1 MRYRKI
7 KPNSEFED
15 NPPNSSKELDT
26 ISEFIWALVISIISL
41 IVVLIFTAIVRY
53 AIDSSKTSKKMDVLI
68 KEVHYLKTEIK
79 KLQHHKQRDD
89 SKHII
94 DEKV

>member
-1 MRYRKI
+1 MNTI
-7 KPNSEFED
+7 LEFYG
-15 NPPNSSKELDT
+15 
-26 ISEFIWALVISIISL
+26 ALVVSLICL
-41 IVVLIFTAIVRY
+41 IVVLIFAAIVRY
-53 AIDSSKTSKKMDVLI
+53 AIDSSKTSKKLDVLI

-79 KLQHHKQRDD
+79 KLQHHKQQDG

>member
-1 MRYRKI
+1 M
-7 KPNSEFED
+7 EF
-15 NPPNSSKELDT
+15 LG
-26 ISEFIWALVISIISL
+26 ALVVSLISF
-41 IVVLIFTAIVRY
+41 IVVLIFAAIVRY
-53 AIDSSKTSKKMDVLI
+53 AIDSSKTSKKLDLLI

-79 KLQHHKQRDD
+79 KQQHHKQQDD

>member
-1 MRYRKI
+1 MTYY
-7 KPNSEFED
+7 FD
-15 NPPNSSKELDT
+15 SKELNT
-26 ISEFIWALVISIISL
+26 ILEFYGALVVSLISF
-41 IVVLIFTAIVRY
+41 IVVLIFAAIVRY
-53 AIDSSKTSKKMDVLI
+53 AIDSSKTSKKLDVLI

-79 KLQHHKQRDD
+79 KQQHNKQQDG

>member
-1 MRYRKI
+1 M
-7 KPNSEFED
+7 EFYG
-15 NPPNSSKELDT
+15 
-26 ISEFIWALVISIISL
+26 ALVVSLISL
-41 IVVLIFTAIVRY
+41 IVVLIFAAIVRY
-53 AIDSSKTSKKMDVLI
+53 AIDSSKTSKKLDVLI

-79 KLQHHKQRDD
+79 KMQHHKQQDG

>member
-1 MRYRKI
+1 M
-7 KPNSEFED
+7 EF
-15 NPPNSSKELDT
+15 
-26 ISEFIWALVISIISL
+26 FVALVVSL
-41 IVVLIFTAIVRY
+41 ICFIVVLIFAAIIRY
-53 AIDSSKTSKKMDVLI
+53 AVDSSKTSKKLDALI

-79 KLQHHKQRDD
+79 KQQNHKQQDD

>member
-1 MRYRKI
+1 M
-7 KPNSEFED
+7 EFYG
-15 NPPNSSKELDT
+15 
-26 ISEFIWALVISIISL
+26 ALVVSLISF
-41 IVVLIFTAIVRY
+41 IVVLIFAAIVRY
-53 AIDSSKTSKKMDVLI
+53 AIDSSKTSKKLDVLI

-79 KLQHHKQRDD
+79 KLQHHKQQDG

>member
-1 MRYRKI
+1 M
-7 KPNSEFED
+7 EF
-15 NPPNSSKELDT
+15 
-26 ISEFIWALVISIISL
+26 FWALIISL
-41 IVVLIFTAIVRY
+41 ISIIVVLIIAAIIRY
-53 AIDSSKTSKKMDVLI
+53 AVDSSKTSKKLDELI

-79 KLQHHKQRDD
+79 KQQNHKQQDD

>member
-1 MRYRKI
+1 M
-7 KPNSEFED
+7 EFYG
-15 NPPNSSKELDT
+15 
-26 ISEFIWALVISIISL
+26 ALVVSLICL
-41 IVVLIFTAIVRY
+41 IVVLIFAAIVRH
-53 AIDSSKTSKKMDVLI
+53 AIDSSKTSKKLDVLI

-79 KLQHHKQRDD
+79 KQQHHKQQDG

>member
-1 MRYRKI
+1 M
-7 KPNSEFED
+7 EFYG
-15 NPPNSSKELDT
+15 
-26 ISEFIWALVISIISL
+26 ALVVSLICL
-41 IVVLIFTAIVRY
+41 IVVLIFAAIVRY
-53 AIDSSKTSKKMDVLI
+53 AIDSSKTSKKLDVLI

-79 KLQHHKQRDD
+79 KFQHHKQQDG

>member
-1 MRYRKI
+1 M
-7 KPNSEFED
+7 
-15 NPPNSSKELDT
+15 
-26 ISEFIWALVISIISL
+26 EFIWALVISIISL
-41 IVVLIFTAIVRY
+41 IVVLIVAAIVRY
-53 AIDSSKTSKKMDVLI
+53 AIDTSKTSKKLDMLI

-79 KLQHHKQRDD
+79 KQQQHKQQDG

>member
-1 MRYRKI
+1 M
-7 KPNSEFED
+7 
-15 NPPNSSKELDT
+15 EL
-26 ISEFIWALVISIISL
+26 FWALIVPLISI
-41 IVVLIFTAIVRY
+41 IVVLIFAAIIRY
-53 AIDSSKTSKKMDVLI
+53 AVDSSKTSKKLDELI

-79 KLQHHKQRDD
+79 KQQHHKQQDD

>member
-1 MRYRKI
+1 M
-7 KPNSEFED
+7 EFYG
-15 NPPNSSKELDT
+15 
-26 ISEFIWALVISIISL
+26 ALVVSLICL
-41 IVVLIFTAIVRY
+41 IVVLIFAAIVRY
-53 AIDSSKTSKKMDVLI
+53 AIDSSKTSKKLDVLI

-79 KLQHHKQRDD
+79 KQQHHKQQDG

>member
-1 MRYRKI
+1 M
-7 KPNSEFED
+7 EFYG
-15 NPPNSSKELDT
+15 
-26 ISEFIWALVISIISL
+26 ALVVSLICL
-41 IVVLIFTAIVRY
+41 IVVLIFAAIVRY
-53 AIDSSKTSKKMDVLI
+53 AIDSSKTSKKLDVLI

-79 KLQHHKQRDD
+79 KLQHHKQQDG

>member
-1 MRYRKI
+1 M
-7 KPNSEFED
+7 EFLWTLIIV
-15 NPPNSSKELDT
+15 SL
-26 ISEFIWALVISIISL
+26 ISF
-41 IVVLIFTAIVRY
+41 IVVLIIAAIIRY
-53 AIDSSKTSKKMDVLI
+53 AIDSSNTSRKLDILI

-79 KLQHHKQRDD
+79 KMQHHKQQDG

>member
-1 MRYRKI
+1 M
-7 KPNSEFED
+7 EFYG
-15 NPPNSSKELDT
+15 
-26 ISEFIWALVISIISL
+26 ALVVSLISL
-41 IVVLIFTAIVRY
+41 IAVLIFAAIVRY
-53 AIDSSKTSKKMDVLI
+53 AIDSSKTSKKLDVLI

-79 KLQHHKQRDD
+79 KQQHHKQQDG

>member
-1 MRYRKI
+1 M
-7 KPNSEFED
+7 
-15 NPPNSSKELDT
+15 
-26 ISEFIWALVISIISL
+26 EFIWALVISIISL
-41 IVVLIFTAIVRY
+41 IVVLIFAAIVRY
-53 AIDSSKTSKKMDVLI
+53 AIDSSKTSQKLDVLI

-79 KLQHHKQRDD
+79 KQQNNKQQDD

>member
-1 MRYRKI
+1 M
-7 KPNSEFED
+7 EFYG
-15 NPPNSSKELDT
+15 
-26 ISEFIWALVISIISL
+26 ALVVSLICL
-41 IVVLIFTAIVRY
+41 IVVLIFAAIVRY
-53 AIDSSKTSKKMDVLI
+53 AIDSSRTSKKLDVLI

-79 KLQHHKQRDD
+79 KQQHHKQQDG

>member
-1 MRYRKI
+1 M
-7 KPNSEFED
+7 
-15 NPPNSSKELDT
+15 ELYG
-26 ISEFIWALVISIISL
+26 ALVVSLICL
-41 IVVLIFTAIVRY
+41 IVVLIFAAIVRY
-53 AIDSSKTSKKMDVLI
+53 AIDSSKTSKKLDVLI

-79 KLQHHKQRDD
+79 KLQHHKQQDG